1 MADCFSAALPAAPD
15 AGEPAAGPDVKAD
28 ELSRGQGGDGHHHRG
43 HRHKLHRLLHAA
55 RLTHFHQVR
64 RNIFGSEFVCREK
77 RYREKH
83 IFNYLL
89 QGHSPPRSVSR
100 V

>member
-1 MADCFSAALPAAPD
+1 MADYFSAALPAAPD
-15 AGEPAAGPDVKAD
+15 AAEPAAGPDVEAD

-43 HRHKLHRLLHAA
+43 HCHKLHRLLHAA

-77 RYREKH
+77 RY
-83 IFNYLL
+83 
-89 QGHSPPRSVSR
+89 
-100 V
+100 